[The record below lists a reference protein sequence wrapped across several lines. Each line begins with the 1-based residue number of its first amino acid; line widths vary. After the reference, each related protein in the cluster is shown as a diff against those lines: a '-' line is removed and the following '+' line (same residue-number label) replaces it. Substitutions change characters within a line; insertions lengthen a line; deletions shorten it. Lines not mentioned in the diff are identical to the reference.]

1 MVDHAVSPHLVPVDF
16 DPFAGPEL
24 IRLAPAT
31 EPQVEIWSACLLG
44 GDDANRAYNES
55 SSLRF
60 QGRLDR
66 NALEE
71 ALRTLIRRHEA
82 LRLVF
87 SADGRQILVFRDFP
101 IDLFYEDLSAK
112 PASAREQWIGH
123 YLKQEVFYSFDLL
136 RGPLLRASLIKL
148 ADNEHHFVLTAH
160 HIICDGWSTGTM
172 LQDLGKIY
180 SAYVLNSQPELPQ
193 SPAFSQYAH
202 EQFAFA
208 KSPEYRQIEN
218 FWIDQYRE
226 SVPVLNLPTDFP
238 RPVTR
243 SFKSN
248 RQDYTLDPNL
258 VADLKKLGLQ
268 AGCSFVTTLM
278 ATFEVFLSRIT
289 GQEDIALGLPAAGQ
303 TLLDYNRLMG
313 HCVNLLPLRSAPKGE
328 LQFLEFLKQRRKAVL
343 DAFDH
348 QQLTFG
354 SLLKKL
360 KIPRDSSRIP
370 IVPVVFN
377 IDMGMTEGVHFHDL
391 TYQLFNNPRAFESFE
406 IFLNVSDSN
415 KILTLEWSYNTQ
427 LFRADTIDRMMAEL
441 ESLIRAVVADPQI
454 QLDAI
459 RFSNPSRLLEQLSHW
474 NATQVDYPRNT
485 PLHQLIAG
493 AAAQFASKTA
503 LTFGHQMLTYQAL
516 NAAVNR
522 LAHYLIGQG
531 IRVGDIIGVA
541 VDRSPEMLITLL
553 AVMKAGAV
561 YVPTDPDYPAERVAF
576 MLEDSAAK
584 MLIVSS
590 KYRGRF
596 STTATELSIE
606 QALAK
611 SVTLSTAEPEVTVL
625 ATDLV
630 YILYTSGSTGKPKG
644 VQITHRN
651 LVNFLL
657 SMQTAPGIQS
667 GDKLLG
673 VTTISFDISGLE
685 LYLPLISGAELVL
698 TDADSSKDGRVLLDL
713 IRSERIT
720 IMQATPSTW
729 RMMLSVGWN
738 DVPPLK
744 ILCGGEALPK
754 DLADQLTAAGN
765 ELWNMYG
772 PTETTIWSTL
782 KKIRNETDEQISIGR
797 PIANTVVYILDEKRN
812 LLPAGLPGEI
822 YIGGD
827 GVALGYLNRP
837 ELTKE
842 KFIKSPFD
850 TDPEAVLYRTGDLG
864 LFTPNGEIVCLGRI
878 DQQVKIRGHR
888 IELGEIEHA
897 LTQLNNVREA
907 VVVAREDRP
916 GDQRLVAYVVPE
928 QEKIRSRGP
937 DWKEKWKVI
946 YDQGVHYESD
956 IHLSEQ
962 NLDVA
967 IVELI
972 SSRKNIRPE
981 VAEWLQQSIQ
991 RIKEL
996 KPQRVLEIGC
1006 GAGQLVFRIA
1016 PDTQS
1021 YIATDYAETAL
1032 NKLKQKLALHP
1043 EKWQHVSVRNALA
1056 DDFSMV
1062 EASSLDLVLIHS
1074 VTQYLPDT
1082 NYLINVLREAA
1093 NAVQSG
1099 GCIFIGDV
1107 HGKETLRMHHAYDH
1121 FLRSTHETTVAQFS
1135 EIVDRRVKL
1144 EDNFTADP
1152 AFFYLLPSV
1161 IPGISAVDIQLRRGS
1176 YLNEATKY
1184 HYDVWLYVGT
1194 PPQQVAATKKIQW
1207 TANYTAE
1214 QLEKDLLTNPHKVV
1228 QLSQIF
1234 NNRIARD
1241 YAFLASLT
1249 NSAPLTPLKE
1259 LKPKIDAAPFGA
1271 DPELFF
1277 ELAPR
1282 LGFQPHVRWT
1292 NNGSSGTFEV
1302 VFIPN
1307 SIKNAIPEKPDQIR
1321 LDDLVIEAFASHAYT
1336 PAPTVTAEQIQQ
1348 WKKSLTVALPQYMV
1362 PAEFVILPAL
1372 PLTPNGKIDRKA
1384 LPKSLITTSQKP
1396 EKPESLSAEEELI
1409 LNIWQSLLGI
1419 ENISVTDDFFALG
1432 GHSLIAIQVMTQ
1444 LEKET
1449 GKRLPLATLF
1459 EYPTIQKLAVLLQK
1473 SRKATIWKSLI
1484 PIKPTG
1490 NKMPLYV
1497 IHGYDLNLLYFKNL
1511 VVHMDEEQPIYG
1523 LQALGVDGN
1532 AQPMETLEDTAA
1544 FYISEILEQNP
1555 AGPYAIAGYSSG
1567 GYIAVEMARQLQVM
1581 GKEVKLVGVFDTNA
1595 DEYSAH
1601 QVMAEKSNFYKF
1613 GKKILRQGPK
1623 LVWFTKSLF
1632 QKPGAT
1638 LNYQKGYVKR
1648 QLTSLFVALGLAKR
1662 PKPEGISDAM
1672 MAIIDKN
1679 EEVFQ
1684 KYVMEP
1690 YDGVIHLFRAM
1701 ERPYYID
1708 DFKFLGWSRFAMK
1721 GVRVHDVQGDHKMM
1735 LYPPFNEGFARVL
1748 QNALDNS

>member
-1 MVDHAVSPHLVPVDF
+1 MVDHAISPHLIPVDF

-24 IRLAPAT
+24 IRLAPST
-31 EPQVEIWSACLLG
+31 EPQVEIWSACVLG

-60 QGRLDR
+60 QGHLDR

-71 ALRTLIRRHEA
+71 ALRALIRRHEA

-101 IDLFYEDLSAK
+101 IDLFYEDISAK
-112 PASAREQWIGH
+112 PVSEREQWIGN
-123 YLKQEVFYSFDLL
+123 YLKQEVLYVFDLL
-136 RGPLLRASLIKL
+136 NGPLLKASLIKL

-180 SAYVLNSQPELPQ
+180 SAYTRNSQPDLPK

-202 EQFAFA
+202 EQFVFA
-208 KSPEYRQIEN
+208 NSTEYRQIER
-218 FWIDQYRE
+218 FWIDQYKE

-238 RPVTR
+238 RPVSRT
-243 SFKSN
+243 FKSN
-248 RQDYTLDPNL
+248 RQDYTLNPDL
-258 VADLKKLGLQ
+258 VSALKKLGLQ

-313 HCVNLLPLRSAPKGE
+313 HCVNLLPLRSFPKGE
-328 LQFLEFLKQRRKAVL
+328 LSFLDFLKQRRKAVL
-343 DAFDH
+343 DAYDH

-360 KIPRDSSRIP
+360 KIPRDPSRIP

-377 IDMGMTEGVHFHDL
+377 IDMGMAEGVHFHGL
-391 TYQLFNNPRAFESFE
+391 TYQLINNPRAFESFE

-427 LFRADTIDRMMAEL
+427 LFKAATIDRMMAEF
-441 ESLIRAVVADPQI
+441 ESLLKIVVADPQI
-454 QLDAI
+454 RLNTI
-459 RFSNPSRLLEQLSHW
+459 RFSNPSRLIEQLNQW

-485 PLHQLIAG
+485 PLHHLIAE
-493 AAAQFASKTA
+493 AAQRFSDKTA
-503 LTFGHQMLTYQAL
+503 LAFQDQKFTYEAL
-516 NAAVNR
+516 NTTVNR
-522 LAHYLIGQG
+522 LAHYFIGQG

-541 VDRSPEMLITLL
+541 VDRSAEMLITLL
-553 AVMKAGAV
+553 AIMKVGAV
-561 YVPTDPDYPAERVAF
+561 YVPTDPDYPADRVAF
-576 MLEDSAAK
+576 MLDDSAAK
-584 MLIVSS
+584 MLIVSD
-590 KYRGRF
+590 KYRNRF
-596 STTATELSIE
+596 GTSATELSIE
-606 QALAK
+606 QALAE
-611 SVTLSTAEPEVTVL
+611 SANFPTDEPSVTVL
-625 ATDLV
+625 ATDRV

-657 SMQTAPGIQS
+657 SMQTAPGIEP

-698 TDADSSKDGRVLLDL
+698 TDAESSKDGRILLDL
-713 IRSERIT
+713 IRSEQIT

-729 RMMLSVGWN
+729 RMMLLAGWT

-754 DLADQLTAAGN
+754 DLADQLTTAGN

-782 KKIRNETDEQISIGR
+782 KRIHSTDDELITIGR

-812 LLPAGLPGEI
+812 PLPAGTPGEI

-827 GVALGYLNRP
+827 GVAPGYLNRP
-837 ELTKE
+837 ELTEE
-842 KFIKSPFD
+842 KFIKNPFD
-850 TDPEAVLYRTGDLG
+850 PDGEAVLYRTGDLG
-864 LFTPNGEIVCLGRI
+864 QFTADGEIVCLGRI

-888 IELGEIEHA
+888 IELGEIEHS
-897 LTQLNNVREA
+897 LTQLDDVREA

-916 GDQRLVAYVVPE
+916 GDQRLVAYVVYE
-928 QEKIRSRGP
+928 SEKMRSAGP
-937 DWKEKWKVI
+937 DWKEKWQLI
-946 YDQGVHYESD
+946 YNQGIHYESE

-991 RIKEL
+991 RIKAL
-996 KPQRVLEIGC
+996 KPARVLEIGC
-1006 GAGQLVFRIA
+1006 GAGQLVFEIA

-1032 NKLKQKLALHP
+1032 DKLKQKLALQP
-1043 EKWQHVSVRNALA
+1043 EKWKHVSVKSAMA
-1056 DDFSMV
+1056 DDFSSI
-1062 EASSLDLVLIHS
+1062 EAASLDLVLIHS

-1082 NYLINVLREAA
+1082 TYLVKVIREATA
-1093 NAVQSG
+1093 AVQSG

-1107 HGKETLRMHHAYDH
+1107 HGKDTLRMHHAYDQ
-1121 FLRSTHETTVAQFS
+1121 FLRSTHNTTVAQFT

-1144 EDNFTADP
+1144 EDNLTADP
-1152 AFFYLLPSV
+1152 AFFYLLPSI
-1161 IPGISAVDIQLRRGS
+1161 IPGISAVDVQLRRGN
-1176 YLNEATKY
+1176 YLNETTKY

-1194 PPQQVAATKKIQW
+1194 PPQLVTATKRIKW
-1207 TANYTAE
+1207 TATYTIE
-1214 QLEKDLLTNPHKVV
+1214 QLEKDLLTHPHKVV
-1228 QLSQIF
+1228 QLSPIF
-1234 NNRIARD
+1234 NDRINRD
-1241 YAFLASLT
+1241 HAFLAILA
-1249 NSAPLTPLKE
+1249 NAEPQAALKD
-1259 LKPKIDAAPFGA
+1259 LKSKLDAAPKGA

-1277 ELAPR
+1277 ELGPR

-1292 NNGSSGTFEV
+1292 TNGSSGTFEV
-1302 VFIPN
+1302 VFIPD
-1307 SIKNAIPEKPDQIR
+1307 SFKNAIPQKPEQLR
-1321 LDDLVIEAFASHAYT
+1321 LDQPIEAFASHAYT
-1336 PAPTVTAEQIQQ
+1336 PALTVSADQIQQ
-1348 WKKSLTVALPQYMV
+1348 WKQALTAELPQYMV
-1362 PAEFVILPAL
+1362 PTEFVVLPSL

-1384 LPKSLITTSQKP
+1384 LPKPLSSTNPNP
-1396 EKPESLSAEEELI
+1396 EISAALSAEEELF
-1409 LNIWQSLLGI
+1409 LHIWQSLLGI

-1473 SRKATIWKSLI
+1473 SRKSTLWKSLI

-1490 NKMPLYV
+1490 RKMPLYV

-1511 VVHMDEEQPIYG
+1511 VEHMDEEQPIYG
-1523 LQALGVDGN
+1523 LQALGIDGN

-1544 FYISEILEQNP
+1544 FYISEIMEQNP

-1567 GYIAVEMARQLQVM
+1567 GYIAVEMARQLKAM

-1601 QVMAEKSNFYKF
+1601 QYMAHKPAIYKT

-1623 LVWFTKSLF
+1623 LIWFTKSLL

-1638 LNYQKGYVKR
+1638 LSYQKSYVKR
-1648 QLTSLFVALGLAKR
+1648 QLTTLLVALGLAKR
-1662 PKPEGISDAM
+1662 PKPEGISEVM

-1679 EEVFQ
+1679 EAVFQ
-1684 KYVMEP
+1684 KYIMEP

-1708 DFKFLGWSRFAMK
+1708 DFEFLGWSRFAMK
-1721 GVRVHDVQGDHKMM
+1721 GVRAHDVQGDHKTM
-1735 LYPPFNEGFARVL
+1735 LYPPYNKGFARIL
-1748 QNALDNS
+1748 QKVLDNS